1 MCGICGIYYRD
12 TEKTVQNSVL
22 RKMADTII
30 HRGPDEDGYYIRD
43 NVGFAIRRLKIIDL
57 DTGSQPITD
66 STNRYTIVFNGEIY
80 NYLELR
86 KELVNAG
93 YTFKTKSDTEVILYA
108 YIHWGRTCLEKLNGM
123 FAIAIFDRA
132 NRSLFLARDRMG
144 IKPLFYIQ
152 TRDIFLFGS
161 EIKCILQHP
170 GIERTIDQKGL
181 YSHFM
186 MNYIP
191 ENRTLFQGIKSI
203 PPGYYCQ
210 VTLTNLS
217 LIQYW
222 EITPTCDR
230 TINFETAKRQFTEL
244 FQDAI
249 KLRLRSDVPLG
260 VFLSGGVDSSSITAI
275 ASDLNTTPVHSFSIG
290 FEEESFD
297 ESCYSRMVSKH
308 IGTEHHHIT
317 VKPDILNILPKIIH
331 HMEEPTADSSA
342 VPVYYLS
349 EYTRQFVTVALS
361 GDGADEL
368 DAGYETYTA
377 DYIARMLRWI
387 PRPIINTFA
396 NMSKYMP
403 ISFDKYSFS
412 MKWDRFFKGIQD
424 ETSYTHFLWRA
435 IWYPDEMSSLME
447 CGPNTITQLLMDN
460 YHSHFEEYP
469 ATDLLTKAL
478 YADSTYYLPND
489 MLIKVDR
496 MSMAN
501 SLEVRVPFLDHR
513 LVELFFRIP
522 SKFKLNHLKN
532 KKYLIKQAMTSH
544 LPQEILNRS
553 KAGFN
558 TPISLWFLKELKPL
572 MSDLLTTSNIKSIPF
587 INWQYVQ
594 KAWDEHQKKIADNGY
609 KLWSVLIFIL
619 WYRRFIEGKHVSV

>member
-12 TEKTVQNSVL
+12 TEKTVQNSIL

-30 HRGPDEDGYYIRD
+30 HRGPDEDGYYIRN
-43 NVGFAIRRLKIIDL
+43 NVGLAIRRLKIIDL
-57 DTGSQPITD
+57 DTGTQPITD
-66 STNRYTIVFNGEIY
+66 STNHYTIVFNGEIY

-86 KELVNAG
+86 KELINAG
-93 YTFKTKSDTEVILYA
+93 YPLKTKSDTEVILYA
-108 YIHWGRTCLEKLNGM
+108 YIHWGPICLDKFNGM
-123 FAIAIFDRA
+123 FAIAIYDKY
-132 NRSLFLARDRMG
+132 NRSLFIARDRMG
-144 IKPLFYIQ
+144 IKPLFYIE
-152 TRDIFLFGS
+152 TKDSFLFGS

-170 GIERTIDQKGL
+170 DIERTIDQKGL

-191 ENRTLFQGIKSI
+191 ENCTLFQNIDSV

-210 VTLTNLS
+210 VTPANLS
-217 LIQYW
+217 LVQYW
-222 EITPTCDR
+222 KIIPTSDR
-230 TINFETAKRQFTEL
+230 TINFETAKQQFTEL
-244 FQDAI
+244 FQDAVR
-249 KLRLRSDVPLG
+249 LRLRSDVPLG
-260 VFLSGGVDSSSITAI
+260 VFLSGGVDSSSITAV
-275 ASDLNTTPVHSFSIG
+275 ASRLNSTPIHSFSVV
-290 FEEESFD
+290 FEEKSFNESR
-297 ESCYSRMVSKH
+297 YSQLVSKH

-317 VKPDILNILPKIIH
+317 VKPDILDILPKIIN

-342 VPVYYLS
+342 IPVYYLS

-368 DAGYETYTA
+368 AAGYETYTA
-377 DYIARMLRWI
+377 DYFARMLRWI
-387 PRPIINTFA
+387 PCPIINTFA
-396 NMSKYMP
+396 NMSKFMP

-424 ETSYTHFLWRA
+424 VTSYTHFLWRA
-435 IWYPDEMSSLME
+435 IWYPDEM
-447 CGPNTITQLLMDN
+447 PFLLPDESTNFHQQIIEN
-460 YHSHFEEYP
+460 YHSCFETYP

-513 LVELFFRIP
+513 LVEFFFNIP
-522 SKFKLNHLKN
+522 SKFKLNHFRN
-532 KKYLIKQAMTSH
+532 KKYLMKQVMAAY
-544 LPQEILNRS
+544 LPKEILNRS

-558 TPISLWFLKELKPL
+558 TPISLWFLNELKPL
-572 MSDLLTTSNIKSIPF
+572 MSDLLNTANTKSIPF
-587 INWQYVQ
+587 INWRFVQ
-594 KAWDEHQKKIADNGY
+594 NIWNAHQHKQADNGY

-619 WYRRFIEGKHVSV
+619 WHRQFIERKHVSL